1 MRRRECIR
9 YAPAMMR
16 AMITVVF
23 FGSSGPRKGRGV
35 YKRDVAETKTNYAQ
49 QSTGKRALVESFF
62 RSGGVWE
69 GAVGTNG
76 HGVERMKESRA
87 RGPRGGASNE
97 AFLWLQNYQGP
108 RGAHMRRASKS
119 MKGVCVRRAG
129 DAAPRGC
136 VFFSLA

>member
-16 AMITVVF
+16 AMVTVVF

-35 YKRDVAETKTNYAQ
+35 YKRDVAETKANYAQ
-49 QSTGKRALVESFF
+49 QSIGKRALVESYSV
-62 RSGGVWE
+62 RVVLGK

-87 RGPRGGASNE
+87 RVSRGGDPMKPFFGCRSTRAR
-97 AFLWLQNYQGP
+97 AVRICGV
-108 RGAHMRRASKS
+108 HRRA
-119 MKGVCVRRAG
+119 
-129 DAAPRGC
+129 
-136 VFFSLA
+136 

>member
-1 MRRRECIR
+1 
-9 YAPAMMR
+9 
-16 AMITVVF
+16 MITVVF

-35 YKRDVAETKTNYAQ
+35 YKRDVAETKTLCA
-49 QSTGKRALVESFF
+49 TIGGKEGARGIVF
-62 RSGGVWE
+62 RSGCAWK

-87 RGPRGGASNE
+87 RGSRGGDSEE
-97 AFLWLQNYQGP
+97 AFLWVQDYQGP

-129 DAAPRGC
+129 DAAPTWLC
-136 VFFSLA
+136 VFLFGF

>member
-1 MRRRECIR
+1 
-9 YAPAMMR
+9 MR

-49 QSTGKRALVESFF
+49 QSVGKRALVESIF

-76 HGVERMKESRA
+76 HGVKRMKERSF
-87 RGPRGGASNE
+87 PHLS
-97 AFLWLQNYQGP
+97 
-108 RGAHMRRASKS
+108 AHPDSPLRSHLRFPGSA
-119 MKGVCVRRAG
+119 V
-129 DAAPRGC
+129 
-136 VFFSLA
+136 

>member
-1 MRRRECIR
+1 MRRRECLR

-16 AMITVVF
+16 AMINVVF
-23 FGSSGPRKGRGV
+23 FNSSGPRKGRGV

-49 QSTGKRALVESFF
+49 QSVGKRALVESLF

-87 RGPRGGASNE
+87 RGPRGGDSNE
-97 AFLWLQNYQGP
+97 VFLWLQNYRDP

-119 MKGVCVRRAG
+119 MKGVCVRRVG
-129 DAAPRGC
+129 DAAPTWLR
-136 VFFSLA
+136 VF